1 LDYAQLGKSSCQADA
16 ASERLGDSWQFRRR
30 NPFAMAAAAGLSRN
44 SPLGIDPDHKH
55 YGN

>member
-30 NPFAMAAAAGLSRN
+30 NPSAMAAAAGLSRN